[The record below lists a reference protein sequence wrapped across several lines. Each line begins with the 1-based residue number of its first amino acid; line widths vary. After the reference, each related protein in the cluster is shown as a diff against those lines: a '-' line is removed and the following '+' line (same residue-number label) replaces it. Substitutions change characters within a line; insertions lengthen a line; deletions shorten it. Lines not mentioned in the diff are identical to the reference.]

1 MDEKENKIIYP
12 NQMKSDNI
20 DLKLGKV
27 INLDSKETREN
38 RTNTVDKKKTKYNFP
53 VKQMEKSEKKIN
65 SIQFCDKFQKD
76 IKSFETF
83 LNSIKKIQK
92 MLLLKVI
99 PLSLV
104 KIFLIPI

>member
-38 RTNTVDKKKTKYNFP
+38 RTNTVDKRKRNTTFP
-53 VKQMEKSEKKIN
+53 
-65 SIQFCDKFQKD
+65 
-76 IKSFETF
+76 
-83 LNSIKKIQK
+83 
-92 MLLLKVI
+92 
-99 PLSLV
+99 
-104 KIFLIPI
+104 